1 MPGVFSKRYSKVEQL
16 DDSAELPPTEHE
28 ARLRK
33 VNYLPW
39 LLHLVLLASYSTF
52 VVIARVKG
60 TSCSPCFSES
70 LIGAPIAWEE
80 RTFST
85 NRYING
91 SDPYS
96 RENPNVD
103 SAWAEPID
111 NIIIVISEEEK
122 QRLPGE
128 RDTARAYGEPR
139 GYAVSIEMFHQ
150 LHCLNYLRKAYFE
163 DGPDRLSDPERHADH
178 CFSYL
183 YQTLLC
189 HADVGVMTMRVD
201 EEFNIFQPEFN
212 VTKQCRDHKLIR
224 AWQRSRKSEFQVPP

>member
-1 MPGVFSKRYSKVEQL
+1 MSGVFSKRYSKVEQL
-16 DDSAELPPTEHE
+16 DGSAELPPTENE

-39 LLHLVLLASYSTF
+39 LLHLVLLASCSTF
-52 VVIARVKG
+52 VVVARLKDP
-60 TSCSPCFSES
+60 SCSPCFSGKHQCSNEATRGS
-70 LIGAPIAWEE
+70 MLIW
-80 RTFST
+80 
-85 NRYING
+85 YING

-111 NIIIVISEEEK
+111 NIIIVINEEEK

-128 RDTARAYGEPR
+128 RDTARAYGEPN

-150 LHCLNYLRKAYFE
+150 LHCLNYLRKAYFK
-163 DGPDRLSDPERHADH
+163 DGPDRLSDPEKHADH

-212 VTKQCRDHKLIR
+212 VTKQCRDHHLIR
-224 AWQRSRKSEFQVPP
+224 AWQRSRRSEFQVPP